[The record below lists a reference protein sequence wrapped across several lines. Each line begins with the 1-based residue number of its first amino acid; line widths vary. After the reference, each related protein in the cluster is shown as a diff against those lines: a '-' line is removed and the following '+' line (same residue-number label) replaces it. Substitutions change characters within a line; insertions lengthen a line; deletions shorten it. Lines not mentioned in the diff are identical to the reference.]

1 MLFLDYK
8 FIYHGAI
15 FHRVYMILLFVV
27 VFILIG
33 VFWSWFQTNVAIIG
47 GLATALAFF
56 ATAWSAH
63 EGRKSAK
70 AALRAVKTSENAL
83 EETRANYRM
92 DAFNQR
98 FSLLLTQHNT
108 YLEKV
113 NTYVRTDSGWSFIKK
128 LFDSK
133 KHYEAFDAMSGHIT
147 LSPYMRILYHTL
159 KFIEEDFFG
168 SKDDIV
174 GRKKYT
180 SLIRSLISNDVL
192 FLIAVNSIYIRNEGA
207 CNQYYK
213 YQYLLQRFDFFEHAD
228 FFTIYHQNDI
238 NKKNE
243 FKEPFR
249 GLEDSFR
256 LCFHEYVIDGNYNSI
271 IEYKPEVRVP
281 VIVAYIY
288 KNPLQ
293 NLAINWFNNIPRTL
307 VNIFVEKI
315 DKRDYND
322 IFNDFFSYHYINCH
336 VISYKPDINSQFN
349 VKGKLTLDSAIIK
362 SIVRAVKGGRLKVTD
377 CDNLRLVVLNKN
389 TGRVLFYNKFETLYN
404 RIKDYSNVINR
415 KNEIL
420 FGKGFYPVQQMADKI
435 REVEKELRRQRAQ

>member
-1 MLFLDYK
+1 
-8 FIYHGAI
+8 
-15 FHRVYMILLFVV
+15 MILLFVV

-113 NTYVRTDSGWSFIKK
+113 NTYVRTDSGWSFIKE
-128 LFDSK
+128 LFHSK
-133 KHYEAFDAMSGHIT
+133 NHYEAFDAMSGHIT

-192 FLIAVNSIYIRNEGA
+192 FLIAVNSIYIRNEGV

-228 FFTIYHQNDI
+228 FFIIYHQNDI

-243 FKEPFR
+243 LKEPFR

-256 LCFHEYVIDGNYNSI
+256 LCFYEYVSNGNYNSI

-293 NLAINWFNNIPRTL
+293 NLVINWFNNTPRTL
-307 VNIFVEKI
+307 VNIFIEKI
-315 DKRDYND
+315 DKRDYNN
-322 IFNDFFSYHYINCH
+322 IFNEFFSDHYLNCY
-336 VISYKPDINSQFN
+336 VISSMPDMSSQFD
-349 VKGKLTLDSAIIK
+349 VKGRLTLDSAIIK
-362 SIVRAVKGGRLKVTD
+362 SIIRAVKDGRLKVTD
-377 CDNLRLVVLNKN
+377 CDNLRFVVLKKN
-389 TGRVLFYNKFETLYN
+389 TGRVSFYNKFETLYN
-404 RIKDYSNVINR
+404 KIKDYSNVINR
-415 KNEIL
+415 KNEIS
-420 FGKGFYPVQQMADKI
+420 FGKGFYPVQQMAGKI
-435 REVEKELRRQRAQ
+435 REVEKKLRRQRAQ

>member
-1 MLFLDYK
+1 
-8 FIYHGAI
+8 
-15 FHRVYMILLFVV
+15 
-27 VFILIG
+27 
-33 VFWSWFQTNVAIIG
+33 
-47 GLATALAFF
+47 
-56 ATAWSAH
+56 
-63 EGRKSAK
+63 
-70 AALRAVKTSENAL
+70 
-83 EETRANYRM
+83 M

-168 SKDDIV
+168 SKDDVV

-207 CNQYYK
+207 YNQYYK

-228 FFTIYHQNDI
+228 FFIIYHQNDI

-243 FKEPFR
+243 LKEPFR

-256 LCFHEYVIDGNYNSI
+256 SCFHEYVSVGNYNSI

-293 NLAINWFNNIPRTL
+293 NLVINWFNNTPRML

-322 IFNDFFSYHYINCH
+322 IFNNFFSDHYLNCY
-336 VISYKPDINSQFN
+336 VISYKPDMNSQFN
-349 VKGKLTLDSAIIK
+349 VKGKPTLNSATIK
-362 SIVRAVKGGRLKVTD
+362 SIVRAVKDGRLKVTD
-377 CDNLRLVVLNKN
+377 CDNLRLVILSKN
-389 TGRVLFYNKFETLYN
+389 TGRVSFYNKFETLYN

-420 FGKGFYPVQQMADKI
+420 FGKGFYPVQQMAGKI
-435 REVEKELRRQRAQ
+435 REVEKNLRRQRAQ

>member
-1 MLFLDYK
+1 
-8 FIYHGAI
+8 
-15 FHRVYMILLFVV
+15 MILLFVV

-113 NTYVRTDSGWSFIKK
+113 NTYVRTDSGWTFIKK

-243 FKEPFR
+243 LKEPFR

-256 LCFHEYVIDGNYNSI
+256 LCFHEYVSDGNYNSI

-293 NLAINWFNNIPRTL
+293 NLVINWFNNIPRTL
-307 VNIFVEKI
+307 VNIFIEKI

-322 IFNDFFSYHYINCH
+322 IFNDFFSYHYLNCY

-377 CDNLRLVVLNKN
+377 CDNLRLVILNKN
-389 TGRVLFYNKFETLYN
+389 TGRVSFYNKFETLYN

-435 REVEKELRRQRAQ
+435 REVEKKLRRQRAQ

>member
-1 MLFLDYK
+1 
-8 FIYHGAI
+8 
-15 FHRVYMILLFVV
+15 MILLFVV

-33 VFWSWFQTNVAIIG
+33 VFWSWFQTNAAIIG

-56 ATAWSAH
+56 ATAWAAH

-98 FSLLLTQHNT
+98 FSLLLAQHNT

-228 FFTIYHQNDI
+228 FFIIYHQNDI
-238 NKKNE
+238 DKKNE
-243 FKEPFR
+243 LKEPFR
-249 GLEDSFR
+249 GLEYSLR
-256 LCFHEYVIDGNYNSI
+256 LCFHEYVSNGNYNSI

-293 NLAINWFNNIPRTL
+293 NLVINWFNNVPRSL
-307 VNIFVEKI
+307 VKIFIEKI
-315 DKRDYND
+315 DKRDYSD
-322 IFNDFFSYHYINCH
+322 IFNEFFSDHYLNCY
-336 VISYKPDINSQFN
+336 VISYEPNMKSQFN

-362 SIVRAVKGGRLKVTD
+362 SIVRAVKDGRLKVTD
-377 CDNLRLVVLNKN
+377 CDNLRLVVLKKG
-389 TGRVLFYNKFETLYN
+389 TCYVSFYNEFKMLYN
-404 RIKDYSNVINR
+404 RIQDYSNAINR

-420 FGKGFYPVQQMADKI
+420 FGKGFYPVQQMAGKI
-435 REVEKELRRQRAQ
+435 SEIEKKLRRQRAQ

>member
-322 IFNDFFSYHYINCH
+322 IFNDFFSCHYINCH

-435 REVEKELRRQRAQ
+435 REVEKELRRQRA

>member
-1 MLFLDYK
+1 
-8 FIYHGAI
+8 
-15 FHRVYMILLFVV
+15 MILLFVV

-70 AALRAVKTSENAL
+70 AALRAVRTSENAL

-238 NKKNE
+238 DKKNE
-243 FKEPFR
+243 LKEPFR
-249 GLEDSFR
+249 GLEDSFK
-256 LCFHEYVIDGNYNSI
+256 LCFHEYVSDGNYNSL
-271 IEYKPEVRVP
+271 IEYKPEVRIP

-293 NLAINWFNNIPRTL
+293 NLVINWFNNTPRRL
-307 VNIFVEKI
+307 VNIFIEKI
-315 DKRDYND
+315 DKRGYND
-322 IFNDFFSYHYINCH
+322 IFNEYFADHYLNCY
-336 VISYKPDINSQFN
+336 VIKYKPDMSSQFN
-349 VKGKLTLDSAIIK
+349 VEGKLTLDPAIIK
-362 SIVRAVKGGRLKVTD
+362 SIVRAVKDGRLKITD

-389 TGRVLFYNKFETLYN
+389 TGRVSFYNKFETLYN

-420 FGKGFYPVQQMADKI
+420 FGKGFYPVQQMAGKI
-435 REVEKELRRQRAQ
+435 REVEKKLRRQRAQ

>member
-1 MLFLDYK
+1 
-8 FIYHGAI
+8 
-15 FHRVYMILLFVV
+15 MILLFVV
-27 VFILIG
+27 FFILIS
-33 VFWSWFQTNVAIIG
+33 VFWIWFQTNAAVIG

-56 ATAWSAH
+56 ATAWAAH

-98 FSLLLTQHNT
+98 FSLLLAQHNT

-113 NTYVRTDSGWSFIKK
+113 NIYVCTDSGWSFIKK

-133 KHYEAFDAMSGHIT
+133 KHYEAFDAMRGHIT

-168 SKDDIV
+168 SKDDIA

-192 FLIAVNSIYIRNEGA
+192 FLIAVNSIYIRNEGI

-228 FFTIYHQNDI
+228 FFSIYHQNDI
-238 NKKNE
+238 DRKNDL
-243 FKEPFR
+243 KEPFR
-249 GLEDSFR
+249 GLEDSLR
-256 LCFHEYVIDGNYNSI
+256 ACFYQYVDYGDYNSI

-293 NLAINWFNNIPRTL
+293 NLVINWFNNAPHSL
-307 VNIFVEKI
+307 VRMFIERI
-315 DKRDYND
+315 DGRDYND
-322 IFNDFFSYHYINCH
+322 IFDDFFSDHYLNCY
-336 VISYKPDINSQFN
+336 VISHQPNMQSQFN
-349 VKGKLTLDSAIIK
+349 IKGKLVLDSAIIK
-362 SIVRAVKGGRLKVTD
+362 SIVRAVKDGRLKVTD
-377 CDNLRLVVLNKN
+377 CDNLRLVVLKKD
-389 TGRVLFYNKFETLYN
+389 TCHVSFHNKFETLYY
-404 RIKDYSNVINR
+404 RIRDYNNAINR
-415 KNEIL
+415 KNEIN
-420 FGKGFYPVQQMADKI
+420 FSKGFYPVQQMAGKI
-435 REVEKELRRQRAQ
+435 REIEKKIRIQCAQ

>member
-1 MLFLDYK
+1 
-8 FIYHGAI
+8 
-15 FHRVYMILLFVV
+15 MILLFVV

-322 IFNDFFSYHYINCH
+322 IFNDFFSCHYINCH

-435 REVEKELRRQRAQ
+435 REVEKELRRQRA